1 MEEKMKKLALFFMA
15 AALAFFVGC
24 EGRSSQTPDGG
35 KDGLDGW
42 ADGDGGGGDSNIRVF
57 TIYDIQDVS
66 SAHHPVLNSQVRI
79 ENVIVT
85 TPVYPKS
92 TPKGFW
98 VEEKTG
104 GKFSGIYI
112 YAPSLGVSVKPGDVV
127 NVEGKYVE
135 YYDQTQIE
143 ASSVTTTGTDSVP
156 APVLVTPS
164 QVRTG
169 GTDAEAYEGVLV
181 EVQNVVVSRASV
193 PGSDGKDHGDFGVTT
208 IGGSEELIV
217 TYTFANDYYTYQRT
231 AGDKF
236 NKLTG
241 VLQYSFG
248 EFRLA
253 PRGCDD
259 LIRDS
264 GQPVCQQQ
272 VCPDA
277 SEAVAIARLQNPQHP
292 QAVAAGCTVKVEGA
306 VVTSPVF
313 VTGTNQQNFYIED
326 PSGGQWSGIFVRV
339 GQGTVDVAP
348 GDVVTLSGKVEEY
361 YGKTRLVVTSVTK
374 TGTASVPEPV
384 LVTPAQVN
392 DQGSL
397 SESLE
402 GVLIKLENV
411 QVTDKVFPGTD
422 GKDHGDFLVAAQS
435 ELDKKLVIGWDFKH
449 GYACPEGQTV
459 CNPAEDKR
467 KVGDIF
473 NSITGLLDYS
483 FEHFRLQPRTDAD
496 LVLRPANPDDLD
508 NDGVPNASD
517 NCPQAYNPDQ
527 SDNDADGMGNACDNC
542 LNDANADQA
551 DGDDDGVGNVCDNC
565 PGAANADQKDLDHD
579 GIGDVCDSDVDG
591 DAILDDGDI
600 SGTPGD
606 NPCTGGATANC
617 DDNCPAVPNPGQEDS
632 NSNGIG
638 DACESTRA
646 RLILS
651 EIFYNSTG
659 SDDGNEWIEIYNNSD
674 QAIDLS
680 GYSIGYGGTTY
691 TTGTVQLQGTIPA
704 GGCFVV
710 GGPNVSATS
719 WNPSYDQIVN
729 FNPDL
734 QNSGENEAADGIALF
749 DVPAA
754 QITASRV
761 PIDAVL
767 YGGPNSSNLIDQT
780 GKPGTSAGYAF
791 ANQSMER
798 TSTGWRV
805 QTTPSPNNCA
815 HVNE

>member
-1 MEEKMKKLALFFMA
+1 MLAVVLA
-15 AALAFFVGC
+15 AGC
-24 EGRSSQTPDGG
+24 EGRSNQTPDGG

-66 SAHHPVLNSQVRI
+66 SAHHPALNSQVRI

-85 TPVYPKS
+85 TPVHPKS

-135 YYDQTQIE
+135 YYEQTQIE
-143 ASSVTTTGTDSVP
+143 ASSVTIVGTDSIP
-156 APVLVTPS
+156 APVVVTPA
-164 QVRTG
+164 QVHTG
-169 GTDAEAYEGVLV
+169 GPDAEAYEGVLI
-181 EVQNVVVSRASV
+181 EVQNVVVSHASV
-193 PGSDGKDHGDFGVTT
+193 PGIDGNDHGDFGVTT

-241 VLQYSFG
+241 VLQYSFR

-277 SEAVAIARLQNPQHP
+277 SESVAIARLQNPQHP

-313 VTGTNQQNFYIED
+313 TTGTNQQNFYIED
-326 PSGGQWSGIFVRV
+326 PAGGQWSGIYVRV

-348 GDVVTLSGKVEEY
+348 GDVVTVNGKLEEY
-361 YGKTRLVVTSVTK
+361 FQKTRLVASSVTK
-374 TGTASVPEPV
+374 TGTAALPDPV
-384 LVTPAQVN
+384 VATPAQVN
-392 DQGSL
+392 DEGAL
-397 SESLE
+397 AESLE
-402 GVLIKLENV
+402 GVLIKVENV
-411 QVTDKVFPGTD
+411 QVTDRVFLGTD
-422 GKDHGDFLVAAQS
+422 NKDHGDFLVAAES
-435 ELDKKLVIGWDFKH
+435 ETDKKLVVGWDFKH
-449 GYACPEGQTV
+449 GYACPEGQNV

-508 NDGVPNASD
+508 NDGIANASD

-527 SDNDADGMGNACDNC
+527 SDNDADGIGNACDNC
-542 LNDANADQA
+542 VNDANPDQA
-551 DGDDDGVGNVCDNC
+551 DSEHNGEGDGVGDVCDNC
-565 PGAANADQKDLDHD
+565 PQTSNPEQKDSDKD
-579 GIGDVCDSDVDG
+579 GIGDECDSDVDG
-591 DAILDDGDI
+591 DGF
-600 SGTPGD
+600 D
-606 NPCTGGATANC
+606 NNS
-617 DDNCPAVPNPGQEDS
+617 DNCPTVPNPGQEDS

-646 RLILS
+646 GLILS

-659 SDDGNEWIEIYNNSD
+659 TDDGNEWIEIYNNSD

-680 GYSIGYGGTTY
+680 GYSIGYGGANY
-691 TTGTVQLQGTIPA
+691 TIGTVQLQGTIA
-704 GGCFVV
+704 ARGCFVV
-710 GGPNVSATS
+710 GGPNVSAAS
-719 WNPSYDQIVN
+719 WNPTYDQTYN
-729 FNPDL
+729 FQPNL
-734 QNSGENEAADGIALF
+734 ENSGETSAADGIALF

-754 QITASRV
+754 QITASKV
-761 PIDAVL
+761 PIDAVI
-767 YGGPNSSNLIDQT
+767 YGGQNSSNLIDQT
-780 GKPGTSAGYAF
+780 GNPGTSAGYAF

-815 HVNE
+815 HLNE